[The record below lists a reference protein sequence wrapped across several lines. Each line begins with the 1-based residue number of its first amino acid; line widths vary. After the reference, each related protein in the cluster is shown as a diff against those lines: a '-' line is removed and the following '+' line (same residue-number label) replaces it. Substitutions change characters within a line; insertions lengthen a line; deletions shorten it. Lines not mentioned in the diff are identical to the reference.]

1 MNASAPPRS
10 SIIALIAFTLCGPLL
25 WALHLAISYLT
36 HHVMCSTNAAT
47 VAYAQWVAVAAG
59 IVIAALLGGAARYT
73 AALAAVC
80 GCGAL
85 AHDTRRFL
93 QAVAR
98 SLALLALVG
107 VTWGTIAAVLLPPC
121 AALR

>member
-1 MNASAPPRS
+1 MME
-10 SIIALIAFTLCGPLL
+10 LFAFPLCGPLL
-25 WALHLAISYLT
+25 CALLLAISYLT
-36 HHVMCSTNAAT
+36 HHLMCSTHAAT
-47 VAYAQWVAVAAG
+47 VAYALWVSFAAG